1 MAEAEPRS
9 MGQEGSLRSPVPGTD
24 PTGARRRGGDISA
37 DLSCTAEVEVTTVA
51 SVGSVI
57 QAVVFLGFPVLAIWG
72 ARRYKP
78 LGFLGPIVLCYL
90 FGIALGNL
98 VPIDTGLAS
107 TFTEATVLLAIPLL
121 LFTTDFR
128 AWLRIAKPA
137 VLSFTLAAVAVIV
150 TAATA
155 TVILAV
161 PHDWQMAGM
170 TVGVYTGGT
179 PNMSAIGI
187 ALGVPDETFVLL
199 NGADVILSGVYLLF
213 LLSIAQR
220 VLGRFLPAFDF
231 AALGETHHTTD
242 RAEFGWRNVLAALGL
257 SILVSGVAVG
267 IVYLVAPDLPIA
279 AVILSITTVGILAS
293 FVPRIRNLPGTFE
306 TGEFLLLVFAVAVGT
321 LANVR
326 SLIGAFGD
334 VFLFV
339 TIVLIGAIVLHYL
352 LAAIFRIDTDTV
364 LITSTAAVF
373 GPAFVPPVAAALKN
387 REILVSGLTTGVV
400 GYAIGNYA
408 GIALAYL
415 LRPG

>member
-1 MAEAEPRS
+1 MAGRLTQERESDSGRHRRVEPDYR
-9 MGQEGSLRSPVPGTD
+9 P
-24 PTGARRRGGDISA
+24 I
-37 DLSCTAEVEVTTVA
+37 
-51 SVGSVI
+51 VGLAI
-57 QAVVFLGFPVLAIWG
+57 QAALFLGFPVAARWG
-72 ARRYKP
+72 ARKYKP
-78 LGFLGPIVLCYL
+78 LRFLGPIVLCYL

-98 VPIDTGLAS
+98 VLMNTELAT
-107 TFTEATVLLAIPLL
+107 TFTEATVILAIPLL

-128 AWLRIAKPA
+128 AWLRIARPA
-137 VLSFTLAAVAVIV
+137 VISFTLAAVAVIV

-155 TVILAV
+155 TLILRG

-187 ALGVPDETFVLL
+187 ALGVPNETFVLL

-220 VLGRFLPAFDF
+220 VLGKFLPAFDYSR
-231 AALGETHHTTD
+231 LGD
-242 RAEFGWRNVLAALGL
+242 DFDDGQRADFGWRNVLATLGL
-257 SILVSGVAVG
+257 SILSSGAAVG
-267 IVYLVAPDLPIA
+267 IVYVFAPDLPIA
-279 AVILSITTVGILAS
+279 AVILAITTVGILAS
-293 FVPRIRNLPGTFE
+293 FVPKIRNLPGTFE

-326 SLIGAFGD
+326 RLVGAFGE
-334 VFLFV
+334 VFIFV
-339 TIVLIGAIVLHYL
+339 AIVLIGAILLHYL
-352 LAAIFRIDTDTV
+352 LATFFRIDTDTV

-387 REILVSGLTTGVV
+387 RQILVSGLTTGVV

>member
-1 MAEAEPRS
+1 M
-9 MGQEGSLRSPVPGTD
+9 SL
-24 PTGARRRGGDISA
+24 
-37 DLSCTAEVEVTTVA
+37 
-51 SVGSVI
+51 VI
-57 QAVVFLGFPVLAIWG
+57 QAVLFVGFPVAAQWG
-72 ARRYKP
+72 ARKYKA
-78 LGFLGPIVLCYL
+78 LRFLGPIVLCYL

-98 VPIDTGLAS
+98 VFMNTELAT

-128 AWLRIAKPA
+128 AWLRIARPA
-137 VLSFTLAAVAVIV
+137 VISFTLAAVAVII

-155 TVILAV
+155 TLILAG

-220 VLGRFLPAFDF
+220 VLGKFLPAFDYSR
-231 AALGETHHTTD
+231 LGDDFDDGTRND
-242 RAEFGWRNVLAALGL
+242 FGWRHVLAAVGL
-257 SILVSGVAVG
+257 SILSSGVAVG
-267 IVYLVAPDLPIA
+267 IVYLFVPDLPIA
-279 AVILSITTVGILAS
+279 AVILAITTVGILAS
-293 FVPRIRNLPGTFE
+293 FAPKIRNFPGTFE

-326 SLIGAFGD
+326 RLVGAFGE

-339 TIVLIGAIVLHYL
+339 AIVLIGAILLHYL
-352 LAAIFRIDTDTV
+352 LATFFRIDTDTV

-387 REILVSGLTTGVV
+387 RQVLVSGLTTGVV

>member
-1 MAEAEPRS
+1 
-9 MGQEGSLRSPVPGTD
+9 MGSILQ
-24 PTGARRRGGDISA
+24 
-37 DLSCTAEVEVTTVA
+37 VA
-51 SVGSVI
+51 LFV
-57 QAVVFLGFPVLAIWG
+57 GFPVLAIYG
-72 ARRYKP
+72 ARKSRA
-78 LGFLGPIVLCYL
+78 LRFLGPIVLCYL

-98 VPIDTGLAS
+98 FAIDTDLAN
-107 TFTEATVLLAIPLL
+107 TFTEATVIVAIPLL

-137 VLSFTLAAVAVIV
+137 VVSFTLASVAVIV

-155 TVILAV
+155 AAILAV
-161 PHDWQMAGM
+161 PHNWQMAGM

-187 ALGVPDETFVLL
+187 ALDVPDETFVLL

-220 VLGRFLPAFDF
+220 VLGKFLPAFDF
-231 AALGETHHTTD
+231 AALEDHSASD
-242 RAEFGWRNVLAALGL
+242 RADFGWRNVLMALGS

-267 IVYLVAPDLPIA
+267 LVYVLAPDLPIA
-279 AVILSITTVGILAS
+279 AVILSITTIGILAS
-293 FVPRIRNLPGTFE
+293 FVPKIRNLPGTFE

-321 LANVR
+321 LANVKR
-326 SLIGAFGD
+326 LAGAFGD

-339 TIVLIGAIVLHYL
+339 SIVLVGAILLHYL
-352 LAAIFRIDTDTV
+352 LATFFRIDTDTV

-387 REILVSGLTTGVV
+387 RQIIVSGLTTGVV

>member
-1 MAEAEPRS
+1 
-9 MGQEGSLRSPVPGTD
+9 
-24 PTGARRRGGDISA
+24 
-37 DLSCTAEVEVTTVA
+37 
-51 SVGSVI
+51 VGSII
-57 QAVVFLGFPVLAIWG
+57 QVALFIGFPVVAVWG
-72 ARRYKP
+72 ARKSKALR
-78 LGFLGPIVLCYL
+78 FLGPIVLCYV

-98 VPIDTGLAS
+98 TTVDTDLAS

-128 AWLRIAKPA
+128 AWLRIARPA
-137 VLSFTLAAVAVIV
+137 VISFTLAAVAVIV

-155 TVILAV
+155 ATILAV

-199 NGADVILSGVYLLF
+199 NGADVVLSGVYLLF

-220 VLGRFLPAFDF
+220 VLGKFLPAFDYSR
-231 AALGETHHTTD
+231 LGDDFDDGERPD
-242 RAEFGWRNVLAALGL
+242 FGWRNVIAALGI
-257 SILVSGVAVG
+257 SIASSAVAVG
-267 IVYLVAPDLPIA
+267 IVYLFAPDLPIA
-279 AVILSITTVGILAS
+279 AVILAITTVGILAS
-293 FVPRIRNLPGTFE
+293 FVPRIRELPGTFE

-326 SLIGAFGD
+326 RLVGAFGE
-334 VFLFV
+334 VFVFV
-339 TIVLIGAIVLHYL
+339 GIVLIGAILLHYL
-352 LAAIFRIDTDTV
+352 LATIFRIDTDTV

-387 REILVSGLTTGVV
+387 RQILVSGLTTGVV

-415 LRPG
+415 LKPG

>member
-1 MAEAEPRS
+1 M
-9 MGQEGSLRSPVPGTD
+9 
-24 PTGARRRGGDISA
+24 
-37 DLSCTAEVEVTTVA
+37 
-51 SVGSVI
+51 GSVI
-57 QAVVFLGFPVLAIWG
+57 EAAVFVGFPVLAIWG
-72 ARRYKP
+72 ARRFKP

-107 TFTEATVLLAIPLL
+107 TFTEATVILAIPLL

-199 NGADVILSGVYLLF
+199 NGADVILSGAYLLF

-220 VLGRFLPAFDF
+220 VLGRFLPAFDHTR
-231 AALGETHHTTD
+231 LGDAFDDGT

-257 SILVSGVAVG
+257 SILASGVAVG
-267 IVYLVAPDLPIA
+267 VVYAVAPDLPIA

-293 FVPRIRNLPGTFE
+293 FISKVRNLPGTFE

-326 SLIGAFGD
+326 NLVGAFGD

-339 TIVLIGAIVLHYL
+339 AVVLVGAIVLHYL

-364 LITSTAAVF
+364 LVTSTAAVF

-387 REILVSGLTTGVV
+387 RQIIVSGLTTGVV